1 MSKHGGSQS
10 SGLVLPAGFGNE
22 TLAPQSSVILEPEV
36 AKQVRERE
44 ERKRQFERRRIALEL
59 LRGMVTGRGT
69 FTEDLVPDALGLAD
83 QLIAHTGGEI

>member
-1 MSKHGGSQS
+1 MSKHGGSSS

-22 TLAPQSSVILEPEV
+22 TLAPQSTVILEPEV

-59 LRGMVTGRGT
+59 LRGMVTGRGV
-69 FTEDLVPDALGLAD
+69 FTEGLVPDALGLAD
-83 QLIAHTGGEI
+83 QLIAQTGGEI